1 MSKSSRSTW
10 PSLTLDWRGMEKF
23 PFLKRAIAQ
32 STFVLNF
39 ERRQSENQGGQEN
52 AYSVIPNWNLDWK
65 NKLSSNLGFN
75 FNKQTRI
82 RNEQELWTKSWTAIV
97 TLRYNIEG
105 SQGFGIPIPLLNK
118 KKIKFKSVLT
128 TGLNIQYGR
137 SSTQLDPASAVLSVG
152 PNVSYRFSNNVNG
165 AAGIDYQ
172 RTSGGRLGRVRQMID
187 VRVSAEFRF

>member
-1 MSKSSRSTW
+1 
-10 PSLTLDWRGMEKF
+10 MEKF

-39 ERRQSENQGGQEN
+39 ERRKRENQSGQEN

-65 NKLSSNLGFN
+65 NKLSSNLSFN

-97 TLRYNIEG
+97 SLKYNIEG

-137 SSTQLDPASAVLSVG
+137 SSTQLDPASAALSIG